1 MKIKEII
8 TIGVFLVG
16 LNIYSQ
22 NMRKDVVEKD
32 GIKNNISSTETGMYN
47 GTKSKKA
54 KINFNKAIEYSKKN
68 DFKNAEKFYLKALQ
82 EDPNFVEIYD
92 NLGRIYR
99 RIGKYE
105 KAIFNYKKSLELYP
119 EGIMAHQN
127 IAVVYSIKKDYE
139 NAIKEYHKI
148 IDLAPNNA
156 EGYFGLANSYMTIS
170 KFDLAIKN
178 AEKTI
183 EIYKKTNS
191 HYLNEGYYLTGLI
204 YYYSGN
210 NQKAKENIL
219 LAKENGAN
227 IDPKLEKELFS
238 KHSNNENIQLKTKE
252 DFVKYEAKVIEDID
266 WLMNTPLEQDS
277 EIRKEK
283 NAFIIKWMS
292 GSPTVS
298 IEIVPGIVPLECAE
312 CLMSFMS
319 GWTKYSL
326 KNDYSKN
333 KVACA
338 LAGAEYAIQF
348 YKKNKSEIGKNADM
362 DKLIKR
368 KNKGKLKKYIESK
381 F

>member
-8 TIGVFLVG
+8 TIGVFLIG

-47 GTKSKKA
+47 GTKSKEA
-54 KINFNKAIEYSKKN
+54 KINFNKAIEYSKKQ
-68 DFKNAEKFYLKALQ
+68 DFKNAEKFYLKALK

-99 RIGKYE
+99 RTGKYD

-139 NAIKEYHKI
+139 NAIKEYREI
-148 IDLAPNNA
+148 INLSPNNA

-210 NQKAKENIL
+210 TEKAKENIL

-238 KHSNNENIQLKTKE
+238 KHSDNENIQLKTKE
-252 DFVKYEAKVIEDID
+252 DFAKYETKVIEDID
-266 WLMNTPLEQDS
+266 WLMNTPLNQKS
-277 EIRKEK
+277 QTRKEK
-283 NAFIIKWMS
+283 SAFLIQWLT

-298 IEIVPGIVPLECAE
+298 IELVPGIVPLDSPE
-312 CLMSFMS
+312 CLVSFMG

-326 KNDYSKN
+326 KNNYSKN
-333 KVACA
+333 KIDCA
-338 LAGAEYAIQF
+338 LAGAESAIEF
-348 YKKNKSEIGKNADM
+348 YEKNKSELGKNSDM
-362 DKLIKR
+362 KKLIKQ
-368 KNKGKLKKYIESK
+368 KNKGKLKKYIKSK